1 MGFFRAAPEGK
12 RTCELVVREWETE
25 GGVAPRLNTEM
36 EPSNELAISVSFSLC
51 ANINLIIE
59 KLTLKRQKRSLCGFY
74 SSCFIK
80 VISLRSRRG
89 V

>member
-51 ANINLIIE
+51 ANINLENIE
-59 KLTLKRQKRSLCGFY
+59 QLTFKRQNRSLCGF
-74 SSCFIK
+74 
-80 VISLRSRRG
+80 
-89 V
+89 